1 MNELTIEV
9 EDDPVPIVKIIAAQF
24 ERSMRYPEFVR
35 TARGLNGSFALAST
49 VDPQAVTVTGKGG
62 RIRVKHGISPEA
74 GLVIRL
80 DFNKPDESPNIEGL
94 WRHPL
99 LALKVDKLMKTYDT
113 DWADCAE
120 RFWRKSAQYPGM
132 PEAIQVRCT
141 DTPGELTLG
150 KGEPE
155 VTIEASSKNLC
166 ELLSGGTILV
176 LAVMEGKVRI
186 VGTMK
191 HLTIL
196 SEATK
201 DMLLGEC

>member
-1 MNELTIEV
+1 
-9 EDDPVPIVKIIAAQF
+9 
-24 ERSMRYPEFVR
+24 MRHPAFVR
-35 TARGLNGSFALAST
+35 TARGLNGTFALAST
-49 VDPQAVTVTGKGG
+49 VDPQAVTVTGKAG
-62 RIRVKHGISPEA
+62 RLHLKHGIAPEA
-74 GLVIRL
+74 GLIIRL
-80 DFNKPDESPNIEGL
+80 DFNKPDESPSIQGL

-113 DWADCAE
+113 DWADCAT
-120 RFWRKSAQYPGM
+120 RFWNMSAHYRGM
-132 PEAIQVRCT
+132 PKAIHLRCT

-150 KGEPE
+150 SGEPE
-155 VTIEASSKNLC
+155 VKIEGAAGNLC

-186 VGTMK
+186 VGSME

-196 SEATK
+196 SEVTK